1 MMRKILLRGAFLC
14 SFSLLAEK
22 PKSKNFL
29 IFLVDDLGW
38 QDLSLSFADQK
49 TPWNS
54 LYRTPNLEKLA
65 ARGIKFTHAY
75 ANQNC
80 TPTRVS
86 LLTGM
91 NALSHKVTSWTFQKD
106 KNPDEGGDLKFQ
118 VPAWNM
124 NGLSPYENKNSIH
137 ATSIA
142 TLLSEN
148 GYATIHAGKAHF
160 GAY

>member
-1 MMRKILLRGAFLC
+1 MKKILLIGLFLS
-14 SFSLLAEK
+14 SFSLFAQKQK
-22 PKSKNFL
+22 PKNFL

-38 QDLSLSFADQK
+38 QDLSLPFADQK

-106 KNPDEGGDLKFQ
+106 KNPDEAL
-118 VPAWNM
+118 
-124 NGLSPYENKNSIH
+124 I
-137 ATSIA
+137 
-142 TLLSEN
+142 
-148 GYATIHAGKAHF
+148 KAMKEYF
-160 GAY
+160 PKKGCSR